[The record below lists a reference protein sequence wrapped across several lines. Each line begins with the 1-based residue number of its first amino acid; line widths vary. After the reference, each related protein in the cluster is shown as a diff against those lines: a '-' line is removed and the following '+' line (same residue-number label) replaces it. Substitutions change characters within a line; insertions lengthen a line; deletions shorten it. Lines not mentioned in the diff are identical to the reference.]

1 MTAVLAYDYVK
12 GMQGE
17 HEKYVQVIAS
27 PKHFDAYG
35 GATTRGH
42 RSPTEVSLS
51 WRDWQET
58 FLPQFHAAIAE
69 VTVAAANFEYQLSL
83 NSY

>member
-1 MTAVLAYDYVK
+1 MSAATAGLGCDCADSD
-12 GMQGE
+12 GR
-17 HEKYVQVIAS
+17 
-27 PKHFDAYG
+27 PLLRTDG

-42 RSPTEVSLS
+42 RSPTEVSVS

-69 VTVAAANFEYQLSL
+69 AGALST
-83 NSY
+83 

>member
-1 MTAVLAYDYVK
+1 MTVADSDGRPLLRTD
-12 GMQGE
+12 
-17 HEKYVQVIAS
+17 
-27 PKHFDAYG
+27 G

-42 RSPTEVSLS
+42 RSPTEVSVS

-69 VTVAAANFEYQLSL
+69 AGALST
-83 NSY
+83 